1 MLKSGDP
8 LSRCTMLQEL
18 GRAAGGSVM
27 RSRGAPPAPAYEDCQ
42 ESVPSVEALVCFQ
55 VTFS

>member
-1 MLKSGDP
+1 
-8 LSRCTMLQEL
+8 MLQEL